1 MMFISFNVIHL
12 QWYIPWKVKEFVG
25 LLKQLFLMCTFQTTG
40 NDINVSYMLLNV
52 MDKNQQIRG
61 RFMLRL
67 PFCNF
72 KRDKR
77 LSQLLLQF
85 TLYVVLHFIQ
95 FSHALSCTPITL
107 VQLLQVWIIFNDLLN
122 LLLNYIFK
130 KSLRPFSSK
139 LIVAAFKSLAG
150 HSKSVFINEGRE
162 RGVLK
167 SRQKQIGWG
176 GSSMCVCSLFFKKC
190 LDFQNEVLYL
200 FSSFSYWL

>member
-1 MMFISFNVIHL
+1 MRLLIAEQIIEDTNMMFISFNVIHL

-77 LSQLLLQF
+77 LSQFLLQF

-95 FSHALSCTPITL
+95 FSHALSCSPITL
-107 VQLLQVWIIFNDLLN
+107 VQLLPVWIIFNGILN
-122 LLLNYIFK
+122 LLLNTTF
-130 KSLRPFSSK
+130 
-139 LIVAAFKSLAG
+139 
-150 HSKSVFINEGRE
+150 
-162 RGVLK
+162 
-167 SRQKQIGWG
+167 
-176 GSSMCVCSLFFKKC
+176 
-190 LDFQNEVLYL
+190 
-200 FSSFSYWL
+200 